1 MYDASMSAPGGNA
14 PPLDRALDAAI
25 ANDTRALYTLLAR
38 HSGLPGP
45 RANDTLAIAFADA
58 CRARGKI
65 ADGVALTMAK
75 LDADAA
81 PGATPLEFIV
91 ACGVAALG
99 ARAATD
105 DAVYPSMLAAMH
117 DVADDLRF
125 RVRDHV
131 VMALAR
137 IGERRGD
144 ALVDDV
150 ASWMDGYF
158 HAAAVVRAMGIA
170 SWLSS
175 ISRPEALVARCDE
188 AFLLLRDAPRAA
200 ARYPGHKSLVEVLSA
215 TPREAA
221 ARFGVPIFD
230 MLVRWTSSSDPAL
243 RDIVE
248 KNLGGSRLAGRH
260 AAEIARVKAALKS
273 TTAPVR
279 NPDHYVGPT
288 RGRGRKKQGGKR

>member
-1 MYDASMSAPGGNA
+1 MSVTDD
-14 PPLDRALDAAI
+14 PLGRALDAAI
-25 ANDTRALYTLLAR
+25 AGDTRALYTLLAR
-38 HSGLPGP
+38 NSGLPGP
-45 RANDTLAIAFADA
+45 RANDTLAVAFADA
-58 CRARGKI
+58 CRARGKLADRVAI
-65 ADGVALTMAK
+65 AMAA

-99 ARAATD
+99 ARAAAD
-105 DAVYPSMLAAMH
+105 DAVYPAMLERIH

-131 VMALAR
+131 VIALAR

-144 ALVDDV
+144 ALVEMV
-150 ASWMDGYF
+150 APWMDGYF
-158 HAAAVVRAMGIA
+158 HAAAVVRALGMQP
-170 SWLSS
+170 WLSS
-175 ISRPEALVARCDE
+175 LSRVEALVLRLDE
-188 AFLLLRDAPRAA
+188 AFVLLRDAPRAA
-200 ARYPGHKSLVEVLSA
+200 ARYPGHKALVDVLSA

-230 MLVRWTSSSDPAL
+230 MLVRWTATSDPVL
-243 RDIVE
+243 REIIV

-260 AAEIARVKAALKS
+260 ASEIARVRVALEA

-288 RGRGRKKQGGKR
+288 RGRGRKKQGERR

>member
-1 MYDASMSAPGGNA
+1 MSVTDD
-14 PPLDRALDAAI
+14 PLGRALDAAI
-25 ANDTRALYTLLAR
+25 AGDTRALYTLLAR
-38 HSGLPGP
+38 NSGLPGP
-45 RANDTLAIAFADA
+45 RANDTLAVAFADA
-58 CRARGKI
+58 CRARGKLADRVAI
-65 ADGVALTMAK
+65 AMAA

-99 ARAATD
+99 ARAAAD
-105 DAVYPSMLAAMH
+105 DAVYPAMLERIH

-131 VMALAR
+131 VIALAR

-144 ALVDDV
+144 ALVETV
-150 ASWMDGYF
+150 APWMDGYF
-158 HAAAVVRAMGIA
+158 HAAAVVRALGMQP
-170 SWLSS
+170 WLSS
-175 ISRPEALVARCDE
+175 LSRVEALVLRLDE
-188 AFLLLRDAPRAA
+188 AFVLLRDAPRAA
-200 ARYPGHKSLVEVLSA
+200 ARYPGHKALVDVLSA

-230 MLVRWTSSSDPAL
+230 MLVRWTATSDPVL
-243 RDIVE
+243 REIIV

-260 AAEIARVKAALKS
+260 ASEIARVRVALEA

-288 RGRGRKKQGGKR
+288 RGRGRKKQGERR